1 MKPMKSSA
9 LALALALTVLWAGG
23 VHAQSTQSSPE
34 LVQQVEEAVLDALR
48 TSGELDRAIDAG
60 IERYVERQRAAR
72 ARQEAA
78 QQERLATALRPAD
91 PARDHILGA
100 PDAPITLI
108 EYSDFECPFCKR
120 FHPTAEALVAAFPD
134 KVNWVYRHF
143 PLDFHNPAAQ
153 REAEASE
160 CVAELAGNEAFW
172 RYANAIYAATPSNGE
187 GVDEAGLERLAKDE
201 GIDPGRFSECLASGR
216 HVKRVDEDFREGQAV
231 GVTGTPGNFL
241 RDNRTGRTL
250 VRPGAIDL
258 DRLKRDVATLLESNG

>member
-1 MKPMKSSA
+1 MFHEDKQGN
-9 LALALALTVLWAGG
+9 LVLSPKASFAIGLLGG
-23 VHAQSTQSSPE
+23 VLVLCTLGFFILLGVVMKGGMPSKKDVAAKPSAAAPTAAAPTAAAPSVPE
-34 LVQQVEEAVLDALR
+34 ETVGDVPPVTDEDHIR
-48 TSGELDRAIDAG
+48 GELKNY
-60 IERYVERQRAAR
+60 EV
-72 ARQEAA
+72 
-78 QQERLATALRPAD
+78 
-91 PARDHILGA
+91 
-100 PDAPITLI
+100 TLV